1 LVFKVRTATGTTNLP
16 VVLGRTHAGI
26 KVNVPQYLLN
36 VRSNQMRYAQYDPYA
51 AYVDIDDVGLQDDL
65 HLDSLGAMSLGMR
78 MGTAQLGLTEPNP
91 CINLEQAADQPD
103 PTALRTVCFRVRA
116 SKPLNSI
123 SIADFALSGTAG
135 PTTAAVWRASAYD
148 GTSEVYTVA
157 VSGMTNGGNVSISM
171 PRNKVASGVVSNF
184 PSVSEDN
191 RIAFGLPATTTNLL
205 VHDDGNGPVGRLDK
219 STPGFGWRNVGW
231 VVNSN
236 PTQGYELTTSAPMT
250 YSNLLVNAPYAKG
263 GTGYLTSGR
272 AFDILNAL
280 RPYHTDGDL
289 TNIGRSNDE
298 YWVSFLARRDQ
309 DRPWTLA
316 LCRYNSATWW
326 DTARVIAVDQ
336 AGGYWLLQLMG
347 DGGNQVTTTVA
358 ATVGQTYLM
367 VLRIRFAGVLASNTV
382 DLFINPW
389 PLGGDAPSV
398 PTASLSTNAA
408 NFKFSRI
415 MWYPGYGVNQ
425 GSLDEFRLG
434 TTYAAVTP
442 VLPSNSVPQIQT
454 TNLPL
459 AVLGQPYGTA
469 LRAINGA
476 GRVRW
481 ILDHG
486 TLPAGVALDAL
497 GVISGVPAAAGSNY
511 FRVLVRDDAAQ
522 AATQSLAL
530 AVLPEPAVTLGVG
543 VLAWVCRWTHPCKTC
558 NVAMPLGMD
567 FCIPST
573 AGAVATCGHATW
585 HGLLHTVHGKCGHA
599 TWHGLLHTVHGKCG
613 HATWHGLLHTVHGR
627 CRGHMWPCH
636 LAWTSINRPRQA
648 PRLQGRRQRG
658 RDGARPSICG
668 HAAELSAFTSD
679 NNDTD
684 RRHTRSRCGSPDNKT
699 MPRPG
704 CVVHTHAVPAHH

>member
-1 LVFKVRTATGTTNLP
+1 
-16 VVLGRTHAGI
+16 
-26 KVNVPQYLLN
+26 
-36 VRSNQMRYAQYDPYA
+36 
-51 AYVDIDDVGLQDDL
+51 
-65 HLDSLGAMSLGMR
+65 
-78 MGTAQLGLTEPNP
+78 
-91 CINLEQAADQPD
+91 
-103 PTALRTVCFRVRA
+103 
-116 SKPLNSI
+116 
-123 SIADFALSGTAG
+123 
-135 PTTAAVWRASAYD
+135 
-148 GTSEVYTVA
+148 
-157 VSGMTNGGNVSISM
+157 
-171 PRNKVASGVVSNF
+171 
-184 PSVSEDN
+184 
-191 RIAFGLPATTTNLL
+191 
-205 VHDDGNGPVGRLDK
+205 
-219 STPGFGWRNVGW
+219 
-231 VVNSN
+231 
-236 PTQGYELTTSAPMT
+236 MT

-511 FRVLVRDDAAQ
+511 FRVLARDDAAQ

-530 AVLPEPAVTLGVG
+530 AVLPEPAMTLGLY
-543 VLAWVCRWTHPCKTC
+543 VLAWVCRWTHPCKT
-558 NVAMPLGMD
+558 
-567 FCIPST
+567 
-573 AGAVATCGHATW
+573 
-585 HGLLHTVHGKCGHA
+585 
-599 TWHGLLHTVHGKCG
+599 
-613 HATWHGLLHTVHGR
+613 
-627 CRGHMWPCH
+627 
-636 LAWTSINRPRQA
+636 
-648 PRLQGRRQRG
+648 
-658 RDGARPSICG
+658 
-668 HAAELSAFTSD
+668 
-679 NNDTD
+679 
-684 RRHTRSRCGSPDNKT
+684 
-699 MPRPG
+699 
-704 CVVHTHAVPAHH
+704 